1 MLPRA
6 RNGDDL
12 LVHPLDDE
20 IVVYDVERHD
30 AHKLNRTAALV
41 WRNCNGSRTVG
52 DLTALIRDEIDSEA
66 DETTVL
72 HALDVLREARLLADD
87 AVLDQP
93 DAENR
98 RAFLRKLA
106 VYGAPAAVAVVWS
119 ISSPTVAYAQSCA
132 AAPVDP

>member
-20 IVVYDVERHD
+20 IVVYDAERHD

-41 WRNCNGSRTVG
+41 WRSCDGSRTVG
-52 DLTALIRDEIDSEA
+52 DLTSLIRDEINSDA
-66 DETTVL
+66 DETAVL

-87 AVLDQP
+87 TVSDEP

-106 VYGAPAAVAVVWS
+106 VYGTPAAVAVVWS
-119 ISSPTVAYAQSCA
+119 ISSPTIAYAQSCV
-132 AAPVDP
+132 APPDP